1 GRSKEISEDLRKRVV
16 DAHQAGK
23 GYRMTSKDSRLHQ
36 STVRRIVYKCR
47 KFNTTVTLPRSGRP
61 TKITPRARRIIF
73 REITKNPR
81 VMSKDLQASL
91 ALANVSVHE
100 STIRQTLNKDSKKEA
115 TTLQEE
121 HCYWKNVLWTDE
133 SKIELF
139 GLNEK
144 HYAMGPGRFAIIDRT
159 MNSVLYQQILQENVR
174 VTFCD
179 LKLNRRWVLQQDN
192 NPKHTSQSTKEWLKQ
207 KKFFK
212 LGSVELHAVSEP
224 IEVIKE
230 LISHGLEHST
240 ELQARNQHLQEEN
253 EKLRREWEYVT
264 GELEKYVQAKET
276 LERDLYTRFA
286 LVLNEK
292 KAKIRSLQQKL
303 NHLQGD
309 MESVKGQRRDT
320 AAVESKNPEE
330 PDYEGTTDEEN
341 EENNACSQSSAS
353 ARDKPGQSSLDV
365 SLNDSIDVAPSRKR
379 RQRHVRGQESD
390 AKKGSKEGQEKGR
403 VGSASKTSDVSNEAP
418 QGSTDTASSAPEP
431 EDLFD
436 DI

>member
-1 GRSKEISEDLRKRVV
+1 MIRVNAVGSWSKSDRLCLPECGGMGTSVRRISISSEPGKIFFLRVKRGEDLGSGFSVVLCDGQSAWSGAVSEEEVSREAKEMEMKRENYVKDLSQALLTERSQEPVRYSFHVSRDGLETGALFLSYDKVQKEIS
-16 DAHQAGK
+16 
-23 GYRMTSKDSRLHQ
+23 
-36 STVRRIVYKCR
+36 
-47 KFNTTVTLPRSGRP
+47 
-61 TKITPRARRIIF
+61 
-73 REITKNPR
+73 
-81 VMSKDLQASL
+81 
-91 ALANVSVHE
+91 
-100 STIRQTLNKDSKKEA
+100 
-115 TTLQEE
+115 
-121 HCYWKNVLWTDE
+121 
-133 SKIELF
+133 
-139 GLNEK
+139 
-144 HYAMGPGRFAIIDRT
+144 
-159 MNSVLYQQILQENVR
+159 
-174 VTFCD
+174 
-179 LKLNRRWVLQQDN
+179 
-192 NPKHTSQSTKEWLKQ
+192 
-207 KKFFK
+207 FK
-212 LGSVELHAVSEP
+212 LGSVELHAVAEP

-276 LERDLYTRFA
+276 LEGDLYTRFA

-309 MESVKGQRRDT
+309 MESVNVPRRDT
-320 AAVESKNPEE
+320 ATVERKNPEE

-353 ARDKPGQSSLDV
+353 ARDKPGLSSLDV
-365 SLNDSIDVAPSRKR
+365 SLNDTIDVAPSRKR

-403 VGSASKTSDVSNEAP
+403 VESAPKTSDVSNEAP
-418 QGSTDTASSAPEP
+418 QGSTNTASSAPEP